1 MVLGWRRAFCTSIP
15 RDRDTKEKQ
24 DSTNPTPSPRISSK
38 FGFFSNPSTPRFQ
51 SPPVSSSILRC
62 RTTAAPPSTSTI
74 QAASAPGSPKLQ
86 CKTKNSPRFFNSS
99 TPSSPRSPSTF
110 SLLKSSLG
118 FPKTKCGT
126 CLQTVK
132 TGQGTAIFTA
142 ECSHSF
148 HFPCIAALLRKQ
160 TALVCPVCHS
170 EWKELPLLSIHDT
183 QKPVKVEEKTIREV
197 SPSPKAKRDV
207 KFTNE
212 SSFQGRPILKVYN
225 DDEPLMSPTSGARF
239 NPIPESDEYDEEEDN
254 VVEEFQGFFVDA
266 NVKPVKE
273 SLVNFTNFELRLLPE
288 AAVVSVGRSH
298 ETYVII
304 LKLKAPPALARTA
317 RRAPIDLVMVL
328 DVSAKMKPQ
337 NIQMMKRAMRLVIS
351 SLSSSDRLSIVAFST
366 TSKRLLPLRRMTSS
380 GKRSARRIVD
390 AIVALDGTGTSASD
404 ALKKAA
410 KVLEDR
416 RERNPVASIMLL
428 SDNPNQRSTATT
440 TISTNQR
447 YQSSIVSTCTRFNNL
462 EIPVH
467 SIGLNQSNE
476 ETFTK
481 FIGRK
486 LNFVV
491 QDLKVQL
498 GFVSGSAP
506 AEVAAVYSYTNRP
519 ASLGSGSLRLGDFY
533 AEEERE
539 LLVELKVP
547 TSVIGAHHVLSVRCS
562 YKDPST
568 EELVYCK
575 EQALLVPRPHA
586 VRSSTPNI
594 QRLRDLFIST
604 RAVAESRR
612 MIERNDLTGAHHLL
626 SSARALLIQS
636 NSSSTREFLPGLE
649 TELSELHYKRH
660 NQAQFQSQFQS
671 QPQRPH
677 RRRIDV
683 QQREDDKA
691 EPLTPTSAWRAA
703 ERLAKVAIMRKS
715 LNRVSDL
722 HGFEDARF

>member
-15 RDRDTKEKQ
+15 RDRDTKEN
-24 DSTNPTPSPRISSK
+24 TNPTPSPRLSSK

-62 RTTAAPPSTSTI
+62 RTTAAPPPTATV

-86 CKTKNSPRFFNSS
+86 CKTKNSPRFFNRS

-110 SLLKSSLG
+110 SLLKSSLR

-126 CLQTVK
+126 CLQAVK

-160 TALVCPVCHS
+160 TALVCPVCHF
-170 EWKELPLLSIHDT
+170 EWKELPLLSIQDT
-183 QKPVKVEEKTIREV
+183 HKPVKVEEKTIREV
-197 SPSPKAKRDV
+197 SPSPKAKGDV

-212 SSFQGRPILKVYN
+212 SNFQGRPILKVYN

-239 NPIPESDEYDEEEDN
+239 NPIPESDEYDEENDN

-273 SLVNFTNFELRLLPE
+273 SLVNFTNLEARLLPE
-288 AAVVSVGRSH
+288 AAVVSVGRSY

-328 DVSAKMKPQ
+328 DVSGKMKTQ

-366 TSKRLLPLRRMTSS
+366 TSKRLLPLRRMTTS

-390 AIVALDGTGTSASD
+390 AIIALDGTGTSASD

-416 RERNPVASIMLL
+416 RERNPVATIMLL
-428 SDNPNQRSTATT
+428 SDSPNDRSTT

-447 YQSSIVSTCTRFNNL
+447 HQSSIVSTCTRFNNL

-467 SIGLNQSNE
+467 SIGLNQSNDE
-476 ETFTK
+476 VFTK
-481 FIGRK
+481 FIGGI
-486 LNFVV
+486 LNVVV
-491 QDLKVQL
+491 QDLRFQL

-519 ASLGSGSLRLGDFY
+519 AALGSGSLRLGDFY

-547 TSVIGAHHVLSVRCS
+547 TSAIGTHHVLSVRCS

-568 EELVYCK
+568 QELVYCK

-586 VRSSTPNI
+586 FRSSTPNI

-604 RAVAESRR
+604 RAMAESKR
-612 MIERNDLTGAHHLL
+612 MIERNDLTGAHHML
-626 SSARALLIQS
+626 SSARALLVQS
-636 NSSSTREFLPGLE
+636 NSSSAGEFVHGLE
-649 TELSELHYKRH
+649 TELSEVHYRRQ
-660 NQAQFQSQFQS
+660 NQAQVQSQQ
-671 QPQRPH
+671 PH
-677 RRRIDV
+677 RRRINV
-683 QQREDDKA
+683 QQREEDKA

>member
-24 DSTNPTPSPRISSK
+24 DNTNPTPSPRINSK

-62 RTTAAPPSTSTI
+62 RTTAAPVI
-74 QAASAPGSPKLQ
+74 VQAASAPGSPKLQ
-86 CKTKNSPRFFNSS
+86 CKTKNSPRFFNRS

-110 SLLKSSLG
+110 ALLKSTLR

-142 ECSHSF
+142 ECTHSF

-183 QKPVKVEEKTIREV
+183 QRPVKVEEKTIREV

-207 KFTNE
+207 KFTTETN
-212 SSFQGRPILKVYN
+212 FQGRPILKVYN

-239 NPIPESDEYDEEEDN
+239 NPIPESDEYDEENDN

-266 NVKPVKE
+266 NVNPVKK
-273 SLVNFTNFELRLLPE
+273 SLVNFTNFEARLLPE
-288 AAVVSVGRSH
+288 AAVVSVGRSY

-304 LKLKAPPALARTA
+304 LKLKAPPALTRTD

-328 DVSAKMKPQ
+328 DVSGKMKDQ
-337 NIQMMKRAMRLVIS
+337 DIQMMKRAMRLVIS
-351 SLSSSDRLSIVAFST
+351 SLSTSDRLSIVAFST
-366 TSKRLLPLRRMTSS
+366 TSKRLLPLRRMTTS

-390 AIVALDGTGTSASD
+390 AIIALDGTGTSASD

-428 SDNPNQRSTATT
+428 SDCPNDRLTT
-440 TISTNQR
+440 TISSNQR
-447 YQSSIVSTCTRFNNL
+447 YQSTVVSTCTRFNNL

-467 SIGLNQSNE
+467 SIGLNQSNDDV
-476 ETFTK
+476 FKK
-481 FIGRK
+481 FVGGII
-486 LNFVV
+486 NVVV
-491 QDLKVQL
+491 QDLRVQL

-519 ASLGSGSLRLGDFY
+519 AALGSGSLRLGDFY

-539 LLVELKVP
+539 SLVELKVP
-547 TSVIGAHHVLSVRCS
+547 TSAIGTHHVLSVRCS

-568 EELVYCK
+568 QELVYCK

-604 RAVAESRR
+604 RAMAESKRL
-612 MIERNDLTGAHHLL
+612 IERNDLTGAHHML
-626 SSARALLIQS
+626 SSARALLVQS
-636 NSSSTREFLPGLE
+636 NSSSAGEFVHGLD
-649 TELSELHYKRH
+649 TELSELHYRRQ
-660 NQAQFQSQFQS
+660 NQAQVQSQQ
-671 QPQRPH
+671 PH
-677 RRRIDV
+677 RRRINV

>member
-24 DSTNPTPSPRISSK
+24 DNTNPTPSPRINSK

-62 RTTAAPPSTSTI
+62 RTTAAPVI
-74 QAASAPGSPKLQ
+74 VQAASAPGSPKLQ
-86 CKTKNSPRFFNSS
+86 CKTKNSPRFFNRS

-110 SLLKSSLG
+110 SLLKSSLR

-142 ECSHSF
+142 ECTHSF

-207 KFTNE
+207 KFTTETN
-212 SSFQGRPILKVYN
+212 FQGRPILKVYN

-239 NPIPESDEYDEEEDN
+239 NPIPESDEYDEENDY

-273 SLVNFTNFELRLLPE
+273 SLVNFTNFEARLLPE
-288 AAVVSVGRSH
+288 AAVVSVGRSY

-304 LKLKAPPALARTA
+304 LKLKAPQALTRTA

-328 DVSAKMKPQ
+328 DVSGKMKAQ
-337 NIQMMKRAMRLVIS
+337 DIQMMKRAMRLVIS
-351 SLSSSDRLSIVAFST
+351 SLSTSDRLSIVAFST
-366 TSKRLLPLRRMTSS
+366 TSKRLLPLRRMTTS

-428 SDNPNQRSTATT
+428 SDCPNDRLT
-440 TISTNQR
+440 TISSNQR
-447 YQSSIVSTCTRFNNL
+447 YQSTVVSTCTRFNNL

-467 SIGLNQSNE
+467 SIGLNQSNDDV
-476 ETFTK
+476 FKK
-481 FIGRK
+481 FIGGII
-486 LNFVV
+486 NVVV
-491 QDLKVQL
+491 QDLRVQV

-519 ASLGSGSLRLGDFY
+519 AALGSGSLRLGDFY

-547 TSVIGAHHVLSVRCS
+547 TSAIGTHHVLSVRCS

-568 EELVYCK
+568 QELVYCK

-586 VRSSTPNI
+586 VRSSTTNI
-594 QRLRDLFIST
+594 QRLRDLFISI
-604 RAVAESRR
+604 RAMAESKRL
-612 MIERNDLTGAHHLL
+612 IERNDLTGAHHML
-626 SSARALLIQS
+626 SSARALLVQS
-636 NSSSTREFLPGLE
+636 NSSSAGEFVHGLE
-649 TELSELHYKRH
+649 TELSELHYRRQ
-660 NQAQFQSQFQS
+660 NQAQVQSQL
-671 QPQRPH
+671 PH
-677 RRRIDV
+677 RRRINV

>member
-1 MVLGWRRAFCTSIP
+1 MVLGWRRAFCTSIH
-15 RDRDTKEKQ
+15 RDRDTKEIKQ
-24 DSTNPTPSPRISSK
+24 DNTNPTPSPRLTSK

-51 SPPVSSSILRC
+51 SPPVSSSLLRC
-62 RTTAAPPSTSTI
+62 RTTASPPPTTI
-74 QAASAPGSPKLQ
+74 VQAVSAPGSPKLR
-86 CKTKNSPRFFNSS
+86 CKTKNSPRFFNRS

-110 SLLKSSLG
+110 SLLKSSLR

-160 TALVCPVCHS
+160 TALVCPVCNS
-170 EWKELPLLSIHDT
+170 EWKELPLLSTNDT

-212 SSFQGRPILKVYN
+212 NSFQGRPILKVYN
-225 DDEPLMSPTSGARF
+225 DDEPLTSPTSGARF
-239 NPIPESDEYDEEEDN
+239 NPIPESDEYDEENDN
-254 VVEEFQGFFVDA
+254 VVEEFQGFFVHP
-266 NVKPVKE
+266 NMKPVKE
-273 SLVNFTNFELRLLPE
+273 SVVNCTNFEATLLPE
-288 AAVVSVGRSH
+288 AVVVSVGRSY

-304 LKLKAPPALARTA
+304 LKLKAPQALARTV

-328 DVSAKMKPQ
+328 DVSGKMKAQ

-366 TSKRLLPLRRMTSS
+366 TSKRLLPLRRMTTS

-416 RERNPVASIMLL
+416 RERNTVASIMLL
-428 SDNPNQRSTATT
+428 SDNPNERSTTT
-440 TISTNQR
+440 VSTNQR
-447 YQSSIVSTCTRFNNL
+447 YQSSIVSSCTRFTNL

-467 SIGLNQSNE
+467 SIGLNQSNDDV
-476 ETFTK
+476 FTK
-481 FIGRK
+481 FIGGI
-486 LNFVV
+486 LNVVV
-491 QDLKVQL
+491 QDLNVQL

-506 AEVAAVYSYTNRP
+506 AEVAAVYSYRDRP
-519 ASLGSGSLRLGDFY
+519 SSLGSGSLRIGDFY

-547 TSVIGAHHVLSVRCS
+547 TSAIRTHHVLSVRCS

-568 EELVYCK
+568 QELVYCK
-575 EQALLVPRPHA
+575 EHALLVPRPHA

-604 RAVAESRR
+604 RAIAESKH
-612 MIERNDLTGAHHLL
+612 MMERNDLIGAHHML
-626 SSARALLIQS
+626 STARALLAQS
-636 NSSSTREFLPGLE
+636 NSSSAFEFIQGLE
-649 TELSELHYKRH
+649 TELSELHHKR
-660 NQAQFQSQFQS
+660 QTLTQTR
-671 QPQRPH
+671 PQQPH
-677 RRRIDV
+677 RRRINV
-683 QQREDDKA
+683 QQREDIDKA

-703 ERLAKVAIMRKS
+703 ERLAKVAIIRKS
-715 LNRVSDL
+715 LNKVSDL
-722 HGFEDARF
+722 HGLEDARF

>member
-1 MVLGWRRAFCTSIP
+1 M
-15 RDRDTKEKQ
+15 
-24 DSTNPTPSPRISSK
+24 
-38 FGFFSNPSTPRFQ
+38 
-51 SPPVSSSILRC
+51 
-62 RTTAAPPSTSTI
+62 
-74 QAASAPGSPKLQ
+74 
-86 CKTKNSPRFFNSS
+86 
-99 TPSSPRSPSTF
+99 
-110 SLLKSSLG
+110 
-118 FPKTKCGT
+118 
-126 CLQTVK
+126 
-132 TGQGTAIFTA
+132 
-142 ECSHSF
+142 
-148 HFPCIAALLRKQ
+148 
-160 TALVCPVCHS
+160 
-170 EWKELPLLSIHDT
+170 SIHDT

-476 ETFTK
+476 EIFTK

>member
-1 MVLGWRRAFCTSIP
+1 M
-15 RDRDTKEKQ
+15 
-24 DSTNPTPSPRISSK
+24 
-38 FGFFSNPSTPRFQ
+38 
-51 SPPVSSSILRC
+51 
-62 RTTAAPPSTSTI
+62 
-74 QAASAPGSPKLQ
+74 
-86 CKTKNSPRFFNSS
+86 
-99 TPSSPRSPSTF
+99 
-110 SLLKSSLG
+110 
-118 FPKTKCGT
+118 
-126 CLQTVK
+126 
-132 TGQGTAIFTA
+132 
-142 ECSHSF
+142 
-148 HFPCIAALLRKQ
+148 RKQ

-197 SPSPKAKRDV
+197 SPSPRAKRDV

-212 SSFQGRPILKVYN
+212 SNFQGRPILKVYN
-225 DDEPLMSPTSGARF
+225 DDEPLMSPTSGAPF
-239 NPIPESDEYDEEEDN
+239 NPIPESDEYDEENDN

-266 NVKPVKE
+266 NVKPVNE
-273 SLVNFTNFELRLLPE
+273 SLVNFTNFEARLLPE

-304 LKLKAPPALARTA
+304 LKLKAPTALARTA

-328 DVSAKMKPQ
+328 DVSGKMKAQ

-351 SLSSSDRLSIVAFST
+351 SLSTSDRLSIVAFST
-366 TSKRLLPLRRMTSS
+366 TSKRLLPLRRMTTS

-428 SDNPNQRSTATT
+428 SDSPNDCSTTT
-440 TISTNQR
+440 TISTNQ
-447 YQSSIVSTCTRFNNL
+447 SSIFSTCTRFNNL

-467 SIGLNQSNE
+467 SIGLNQSNDE
-476 ETFTK
+476 VFTK
-481 FIGRK
+481 FIGGI
-486 LNFVV
+486 LNVV
-491 QDLKVQL
+491 VLDLRVQL

-519 ASLGSGSLRLGDFY
+519 AALGSGSLRLGDFY

-547 TSVIGAHHVLSVRCS
+547 TSAIGAHHVLSIRCS

-568 EELVYCK
+568 QELVYCK

-594 QRLRDLFIST
+594 QRLRHLFIST
-604 RAVAESRR
+604 RAIAESMR
-612 MIERNDLTGAHHLL
+612 MIERNDLTGAHHML
-626 SSARALLIQS
+626 SSARALLLQS
-636 NSSSTREFLPGLE
+636 NSSEFVHGLE
-649 TELSELHYKRH
+649 AELAELRH
-660 NQAQFQSQFQS
+660 RRQNQAQS
-671 QPQRPH
+671 QPQQPH
-677 RRRIDV
+677 RRRINV

>member
-62 RTTAAPPSTSTI
+62 RTTAAPPPTSTI
-74 QAASAPGSPKLQ
+74 QAVSAPGSPKLQ

-118 FPKTKCGT
+118 FPKQTKCGT

-328 DVSAKMKPQ
+328 DVSGKMKPQ

-447 YQSSIVSTCTRFNNL
+447 YQSSIISTCTRFNNL

-467 SIGLNQSNE
+467 SIGLNQSHE
-476 ETFTK
+476 EIFTK
-481 FIGRK
+481 FIGRI
-486 LNFVV
+486 LNVVV

-547 TSVIGAHHVLSVRCS
+547 TSAIGAHHVLSVRCS

-660 NQAQFQSQFQS
+660 NQAQFQSH
-671 QPQRPH
+671 PQRPH

>member
-1 MVLGWRRAFCTSIP
+1 M
-15 RDRDTKEKQ
+15 
-24 DSTNPTPSPRISSK
+24 
-38 FGFFSNPSTPRFQ
+38 
-51 SPPVSSSILRC
+51 
-62 RTTAAPPSTSTI
+62 
-74 QAASAPGSPKLQ
+74 
-86 CKTKNSPRFFNSS
+86 
-99 TPSSPRSPSTF
+99 
-110 SLLKSSLG
+110 
-118 FPKTKCGT
+118 
-126 CLQTVK
+126 
-132 TGQGTAIFTA
+132 
-142 ECSHSF
+142 
-148 HFPCIAALLRKQ
+148 
-160 TALVCPVCHS
+160 CPVCNS
-170 EWKELPLLSIHDT
+170 EWKELPLLSIHDA

-212 SSFQGRPILKVYN
+212 SNFQGRPILKVYN
-225 DDEPLMSPTSGARF
+225 DDEPLISPTSGAWF
-239 NPIPESDEYDEEEDN
+239 NPIPESDEYDEENDN

-273 SLVNFTNFELRLLPE
+273 SSVNFTTFEARLLPE
-288 AAVVSVGRSH
+288 AAVVSVGRSY

-328 DVSAKMKPQ
+328 DVSGKMKVQ

-366 TSKRLLPLRRMTSS
+366 TSKRLLPLRRMTTS

-416 RERNPVASIMLL
+416 RECNPVASIMLL
-428 SDNPNQRSTATT
+428 SDGPNISSTT

-467 SIGLNQSNE
+467 SIGLNQSNDE
-476 ETFTK
+476 IFTK
-481 FIGRK
+481 FIGGV
-486 LNFVV
+486 LNVVV
-491 QDLKVQL
+491 QDLRVQL
-498 GFVSGSAP
+498 GFVSGSGP
-506 AEVAAVYSYTNRP
+506 AEVAAVYSHTNRP
-519 ASLGSGSLRLGDFY
+519 AVLGSGSLRFGDFY

-547 TSVIGAHHVLSVRCS
+547 TSAIGAHHVLSVRCS

-568 EELVYCK
+568 QELVYCK

-604 RAVAESRR
+604 RAMAESRR
-612 MIERNDLTGAHHLL
+612 MIERNDLTGAHHML
-626 SSARALLIQS
+626 SSARALLVQS
-636 NSSSTREFLPGLE
+636 NSSSAGEFVHGLE
-649 TELSELHYKRH
+649 TELSELHYRRQ
-660 NQAQFQSQFQS
+660 NQARALSQQ
-671 QPQRPH
+671 PH
-677 RRRIDV
+677 RRRINV

-691 EPLTPTSAWRAA
+691 EPLTPISAWRAA